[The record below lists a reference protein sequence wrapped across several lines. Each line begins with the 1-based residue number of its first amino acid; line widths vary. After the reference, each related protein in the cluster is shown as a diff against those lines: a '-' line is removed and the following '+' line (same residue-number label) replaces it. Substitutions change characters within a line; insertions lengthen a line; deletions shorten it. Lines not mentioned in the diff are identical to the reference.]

1 MSFPDAK
8 SRLTSKLYKLLL
20 LIEAVVLVVVYSIL
34 NLWIQD
40 YSGMPTTLREAVA
53 YGSTDV
59 TSFIT
64 QHCNKASEKVRST
77 LTKQAYLR
85 I

>member
-1 MSFPDAK
+1 MIEFICTG
-8 SRLTSKLYKLLL
+8 RYKR
-20 LIEAVVLVVVYSIL
+20 IIDFCCSYRCSAHYCLV
-34 NLWIQD
+34 QD

-53 YGSTDV
+53 CGSTDV

-64 QHCNKASEKVRST
+64 QHCNKAAEKVSRDNFVFYNC
-77 LTKQAYLR
+77 LIAHLQ